1 MEREDMEAPDVL
13 AGGATLVGATTTRS
27 VNVAYRT
34 KNTLELAG
42 RIGRKPVQI
51 LIDSGSTGNYVAA
64 RVCTVCK
71 LKTEKDPHG
80 EELRMADGT
89 TVKIED
95 RVQVNIKCGKYRAL
109 VQAKVFPGLQKP
121 MILGIPWLAKENPQ
135 IDWTQGTILAQQ
147 TGAWMSLPLIRR
159 KTEDTANEIS
169 LISAKQMSR
178 LLKMKEVDHAFVA
191 FIRLADEEDVQVES
205 SDVEQSGKWRSDLPD
220 TVKAVLK
227 DYDDVFPDDLPPGL
241 PPKRQGYEFK
251 IELEDN
257 VPPVHRP
264 LYKLSPMELDEAK
277 KQI

>member
-1 MEREDMEAPDVL
+1 MRQEDDSPERDDIGPECSQAEGVDEQQLDSSTRAEKKRDVHTPESATTSRQAPDPEANVAGVGPTPSRQGELAWSSMEREDMEAPDVL
-13 AGGATLVGATTTRS
+13 AGGATLVGATTTRG

-71 LKTEKDPHG
+71 LKTEKDAHG
-80 EELRMADGT
+80 EELRMAEGT

-135 IDWTQGTILAQQ
+135 IDWTQGAIL
-147 TGAWMSLPLIRR
+147 
-159 KTEDTANEIS
+159 
-169 LISAKQMSR
+169 
-178 LLKMKEVDHAFVA
+178 
-191 FIRLADEEDVQVES
+191 VQ
-205 SDVEQSGKWRSDLPD
+205 
-220 TVKAVLK
+220 
-227 DYDDVFPDDLPPGL
+227 
-241 PPKRQGYEFK
+241 
-251 IELEDN
+251 
-257 VPPVHRP
+257 
-264 LYKLSPMELDEAK
+264 
-277 KQI
+277 